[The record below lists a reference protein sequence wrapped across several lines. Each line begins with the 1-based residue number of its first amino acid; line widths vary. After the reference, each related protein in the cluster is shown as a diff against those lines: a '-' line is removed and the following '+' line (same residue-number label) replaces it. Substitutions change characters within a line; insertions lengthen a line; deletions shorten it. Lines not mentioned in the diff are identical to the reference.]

1 MPLTGLVSQ
10 LFPFMAAASLGLL
23 AGALLAEDR
32 LLLPYWRTLS
42 ADAFYALHPSYGPR
56 LYRFFAPLTAA
67 APMAAVLAAIQT
79 VLQSD
84 WLGPRTAAA
93 ITAAVLACSLVAIYM
108 VYFRSA
114 NDAFAR
120 HAVSA
125 EDMPAVLARWAGWH
139 RARVLI
145 CLAAFA
151 LSLVALAA

>member
-10 LFPFMAAASLGLL
+10 LLPFMAAGSLGLL

-67 APMAAVLAAIQT
+67 APMAAVLAAIQI
-79 VLQSD
+79 VAQSEG
-84 WLGPRTAAA
+84 LGPRTTAA
-93 ITAAVLACSLVAIYM
+93 ITAAVLAWSLVAIYM
-108 VYFRSA
+108 VYFRPA

-120 HAVSA
+120 HAVSP
-125 EDMPAVLARWAGWH
+125 EDLPAALARWADWH
-139 RARVLI
+139 RARVLV

>member
-1 MPLTGLVSQ
+1 MPLIGLVSQ
-10 LFPFMAAASLGLL
+10 LLPFMAAASLGLL

-42 ADAFYALHPSYGPR
+42 ADTFYALHPSYGPR
-56 LYRFFAPLTAA
+56 LYRFFAPLTTA
-67 APMAAVLAAIQT
+67 APMAAVLAAIQI
-79 VLQSD
+79 VLQSEGV
-84 WLGPRTAAA
+84 GPRTTAA
-93 ITAAVLACSLVAIYM
+93 ITAAVLAWCLVAIYL

-120 HAVSA
+120 HAVSP
-125 EDMPAVLARWAGWH
+125 EDLPAVLARWAGWH

-151 LSLVALAA
+151 LSLVTLAA

>member
-1 MPLTGLVSQ
+1 MTGLVSQ
-10 LFPFMAAASLGLL
+10 LLPFVAAASLGLL

-67 APMAAVLAAIQT
+67 APMATVLAAIQI
-79 VLQSD
+79 VLQSEG
-84 WLGPRTAAA
+84 LGPRTTAAV
-93 ITAAVLACSLVAIYM
+93 TAAVLAWSLVAIYM

-114 NDAFAR
+114 NDAITR
-120 HAVSA
+120 HAVSPEDLPA
-125 EDMPAVLARWAGWH
+125 ELARWAGWH
-139 RARVLI
+139 RARVLV

>member
-10 LFPFMAAASLGLL
+10 LLPFVAAASLGLL

-42 ADAFYALHPSYGPR
+42 ADTFYELHPSYGPR
-56 LYRFFAPLTAA
+56 LYRFFAPLTTA
-67 APMAAVLAAIQT
+67 APMAAVLAAIQI
-79 VLQSD
+79 VLQSEGV
-84 WLGPRTAAA
+84 GPRTTAA
-93 ITAAVLACSLVAIYM
+93 ITAAVLAWSLVAIYL

-120 HAVSA
+120 HAVSP
-125 EDMPAVLARWAGWH
+125 EDLSAVLARWAGWH

>member
-1 MPLTGLVSQ
+1 MTDLIVSQ
-10 LFPFMAAASLGLL
+10 LLPLIAAASLGLL

-56 LYRFFAPLTAA
+56 LYRFFAPLTMA
-67 APMAAVLAAIQT
+67 APPAALLAAVQVTYDSGGLASRSIAAIA
-79 VLQSD
+79 S
-84 WLGPRTAAA
+84 
-93 ITAAVLACSLVAIYM
+93 AVLACSLVAIYGL
-108 VYFRSA
+108 YFKSA

-120 HAVSA
+120 HAVSS
-125 EDMPAVLARWAGWH
+125 EELPAALARWAAWH
-139 RARVLI
+139 RARVVI